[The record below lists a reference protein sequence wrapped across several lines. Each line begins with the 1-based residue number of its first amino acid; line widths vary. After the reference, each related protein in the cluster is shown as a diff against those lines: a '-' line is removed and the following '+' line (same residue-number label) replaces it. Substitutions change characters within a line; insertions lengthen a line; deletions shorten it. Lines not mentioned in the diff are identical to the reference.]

1 MCTIN
6 IIYQIISIPEGETQQ
21 KTKDK
26 PRSDVREKKSNHAL
40 SVSVSANVVLFVL
53 LVVTSSAV
61 WVLLKRVKLLEE
73 QKKEVNKDTQIH
85 QYENDYDVINET
97 MN

>member
-1 MCTIN
+1 MN
-6 IIYQIISIPEGETQQ
+6 IIYQIFSEAETQDRP
-21 KTKDK
+21 TEN
-26 PRSDVREKKSNHAL
+26 PRSDVSEKKSNHAF

-61 WVLLKRVKLLEE
+61 WVLLKRVKQVEE

>member
-1 MCTIN
+1 MPTDN
-6 IIYQIISIPEGETQQ
+6 
-21 KTKDK
+21 
-26 PRSDVREKKSNHAL
+26 PRIDVSEKKSNHAL

-61 WVLLKRVKLLEE
+61 CVLMERVTQMEDP
-73 QKKEVNKDTQIH
+73 KKDVNKDTQIH